1 MAEHLVTEG
10 WEVTATGRNRDRM
23 PAELAEKGA
32 IFIEADRGSA
42 ADMALAVRSGA
53 ELVVDCVCYTAS
65 DARVIQ
71 PHLGAVGSLVMLSS
85 KAVYVDDAGN
95 HPNSDVRPRFPVP
108 ITETQP
114 TMTPGDMPYDSR
126 EGYGANK
133 VAAEQVVL
141 GSGHPV
147 TVLRASK
154 VHGPW
159 SNQPREWVFARRA
172 LDGRRPLILVDG
184 GRGIDHPTAVD
195 NIASLVA
202 TVAARPG
209 ARVLNCADPDAPSGL
224 EIARI
229 VADHL
234 GHEWDEVLLPSGAPP
249 GFPGLGSHPWDAP
262 HPIVLDMSAASAL
275 GYQPAGDYASTVT
288 KGLDWLVDAS
298 NGGAGRAM
306 LPPEDDPYFA
316 RLFDYQ
322 SEDRYLAGLTR
333 SS

>member
-1 MAEHLVTEG
+1 VAERLLNEG
-10 WEVTATGRNRDRM
+10 WEVAATGRNPDRM

-32 IFIEADRGSA
+32 TFIEADRTSA
-42 ADMALAVRSGA
+42 ADMPLAVGRGA
-53 ELVVDCVCYTAS
+53 DLVVDCVCYTAA
-65 DARVIQ
+65 DARLIQ
-71 PHLGAVGSLVMLSS
+71 PHLSALGSLVVLSS
-85 KAVYVDDAGN
+85 KAVYVDDAGH
-95 HPNSDVRPRFPVP
+95 HPNSDVKPRFPVP
-108 ITETQP
+108 ITETQR
-114 TMTPGDMPYDSR
+114 TMAPGDMPYDSR

-133 VAAEQVVL
+133 VAAEQVLL

-159 SNQPREWVFARRA
+159 SSQPREWVFARRA
-172 LDGRRPLILVDG
+172 LDRRRPLILIDG
-184 GRGIDHPTAVD
+184 GRGIDHTTAVD

-202 TVAARPG
+202 TVAAHPG
-209 ARVLNCADPDAPSGL
+209 QRVLNCADPDAPSGL

-234 GHEWDEVLLPSGAPP
+234 GHEWDEVMLTNGAPP

-288 KGLDWLVDAS
+288 KELDWLVDAAT
-298 NGGAGRAM
+298 GGAGQAM
-306 LPPEDDPYFA
+306 LPPEGEPYFA
-316 RLFDYQ
+316 RFFDYQ
-322 SEDRYLAGLTR
+322 SEDRYLGGLTR